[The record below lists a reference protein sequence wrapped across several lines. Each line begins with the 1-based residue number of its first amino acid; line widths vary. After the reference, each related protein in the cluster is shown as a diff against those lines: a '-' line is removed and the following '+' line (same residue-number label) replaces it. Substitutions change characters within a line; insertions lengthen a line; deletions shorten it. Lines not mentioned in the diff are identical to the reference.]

1 MTKQELKDLIRE
13 CVSEVL
19 DESIDFELQEATD
32 ISVEM
37 EALSNLYEF
46 EIPTFDENDAA
57 LEEGANLDMRA
68 KYKEA
73 RPKIKANL
81 KALKKAIK
89 SKDKAEAEKLYA
101 EVTKQIDQLEKD
113 IKAIPSTAGSA
124 VISWW
129 TSWTVTYFRD
139 LVITLFVPFGFS
151 ILPIQEMVN
160 NLRQLIT
167 DIKDKDASAAD
178 VLNGYRRR
186 LLSQVALMKRAV
198 AKIKPK
204 IDAL

>member
-19 DESIDFELQEATD
+19 DESVDFELQEATD

-129 TSWTVTYFRD
+129 TSWTITYFRD
-139 LVITLFVPFGFS
+139 LVIGLFVPFGFS
-151 ILPIQEMVN
+151 ILSIQEMVN

-178 VLNGYRRR
+178 VLNAYRRR